1 MDGEISVINSNPKD
15 MPSIITANIP
25 LKWKIIILVLFF
37 GISLIVIKVTDDHF
51 YKGITMLEYGSQLDT
66 VLMKTCTI
74 GNGCTKWGTLWLHE
88 DDSLVENFGG
98 FSDWSKIRKVAPDL
112 HCVRDVPC
120 PYYMY
125 KKANND
131 TLVIIKDEYVL
142 KFLLKER
149 H

>member
-1 MDGEISVINSNPKD
+1 MS
-15 MPSIITANIP
+15 SIIAPNIP
-25 LKWKIIILVLFF
+25 LKWKIIIWVSFF
-37 GISLIVIKVTDDHF
+37 GISLLVMEIASDRF
-51 YKGITMLEYGSQLDT
+51 YKRITMLEYESQLDT
-66 VLMKTCTI
+66 VLIKACTI
-74 GNGCTKWGTLWLHE
+74 GNGCTQWGALWMHKK
-88 DDSLVENFGG
+88 DSLVVNIGG
-98 FSDWSKIRKVAPDL
+98 FSDWNEIRKVAPDL
-112 HCVRDVPC
+112 HRVQDVPC